1 MPNKRN
7 CHHQAQNGTRIS
19 NKIIDFGSET
29 IFFFFLCFVIKLSKH
44 CHNLG

>member
-1 MPNKRN
+1 MPKKRN

-29 IFFFFLCFVIKLSKH
+29 IFFFFFFVSLLNCQSIVII
-44 CHNLG
+44 